1 MTTARNTLDGDIER
15 LVARDHP
22 TPHDV
27 LGAHPAGTG
36 VVVRAYRPDATAVR
50 VVPLRGSVVDL
61 RQRHSAGIFEGRLPR
76 RQLPFRYSLEVDY
89 PDGTTIRVDDPYAFL
104 PTLGELDLYLAGEGR
119 HEELYARLGAHVREI
134 EGVLGTA
141 FSVWAPSARSVNVVG
156 DFNGWDGRLNPMRT
170 LGAAGIW
177 ELFVPGVG
185 DASRY
190 KYEVRTQSGTLLL
203 KADPVA
209 FAAEVPPATASVVH
223 HSRHEWHDDDWLER
237 RHTEPPLDRPISIYE
252 VHLGSWRRNPLEGNR
267 SLTYLELADELGAY
281 AVDLGFTHVELM
293 PVMEHPFSGSWG
305 YQVTGFYAPTSR
317 FGSPDEFRAFVDRL
331 HGHGLGVILDWVP
344 AHFPRDAFA
353 LARFDGTALYEH
365 ADPRRGEHPDWGTL
379 VFNYGRREVR
389 NFLLANALFWLRE
402 FHADGLRVDA
412 VASMLYLD
420 YSRKP
425 GEWVPNPQG
434 GNEDLDAVAFVR
446 ELNEVVHR
454 DQPGTLLAAEEST
467 AWPGVS
473 RPTFEGGLGFG
484 LKWNMGWMH
493 DTIDYFRRDPVHR
506 TYHHNQLTFGLMY
519 AFTEN
524 FVLPLSHD
532 EVVHGKGSLL
542 RKMAGDR
549 WQQLANLRA
558 LYGHMWAHPGKKLLF
573 MGGELAQESEWN
585 HDGSLDWHL
594 LDQPAHVG
602 MQRLVRDLN
611 LIYRDEPALWER
623 DFDPSGFGWLEV
635 GDAAANTLAFARFSS
650 DRERIVVC
658 VENLSPVPRAG
669 YRVGLPRGGAW
680 REVLNTD
687 AEVYGGSGTLNA
699 GELVAEQ
706 REWHG
711 QPWSVELTLPP
722 LAVVWLT
729 PAT

>member
-1 MTTARNTLDGDIER
+1 MTRATGALEADIDR
-15 LVARDHP
+15 LVARDHA

-27 LGAHPAGTG
+27 LGAHPAGSG

-50 VVPLRGSVVDL
+50 VVPARGNVVAL
-61 RQRHSAGIFEGRLPR
+61 ESRHPAGVFEGRLPR
-76 RQLPFRYSLEVDY
+76 RQLPFRYSLEVEY
-89 PDGTTIRVDDPYAFL
+89 ADGTTVTLDDPYAFL

-119 HEELYARLGAHVREI
+119 HEELYERLGAHVHEI
-134 EGVLGTA
+134 DNVGGTA
-141 FSVWAPSARSVNVVG
+141 FSVWAPAARSVSLVG
-156 DFNGWDGRLNPMRT
+156 DFNGWDGRLNPMRA
-170 LGAAGIW
+170 LGSAGIW

-185 DASRY
+185 DGARY
-190 KYEVRTQSGTLLL
+190 KYEVRTHDGSLLL

-209 FAAEVPPATASVVH
+209 FAAELPPATASVVH
-223 HSRHEWHDDDWLER
+223 RSRHEWHDEAWLER
-237 RHTEPPLDRPISIYE
+237 RRIEPALDRPISIYE
-252 VHLGSWRRNPLEGNR
+252 VHLGSWRRNSLEGNR

-281 AVDLGFTHVELM
+281 VVDLGFTHVELM
-293 PVMEHPFSGSWG
+293 PVMEHPFAGSWG
-305 YQVTGFYAPTSR
+305 YQVTGFYSPTSR
-317 FGSPDEFRAFVDRL
+317 FGSPDDLRAFVDRL

-389 NFLLANALFWLRE
+389 NFLLANALYWLRE

-425 GEWVPNPQG
+425 GEWVPNAQG

-467 AWPGVS
+467 SWPGVS

-524 FVLPLSHD
+524 FVLALSHD

-573 MGGELAQESEWN
+573 MGGELAQENEWS
-585 HDGSLDWHL
+585 HDRSLDWHL
-594 LDQPAHVG
+594 LEQPAHLG
-602 MQRLVRDLN
+602 IQRLVRDLN
-611 LIYRDEPALWER
+611 AIYRDEPALWER

-635 GDAAANTLAFARFSS
+635 GDAAANTLAFARYSGGGT
-650 DRERIVVC
+650 RMLVC
-658 VENLSPVPRAG
+658 VENLSPVPRVK
-669 YRVGLPRGGAW
+669 YRVGLPRGGTW

-687 AEVYGGSGTLNA
+687 ASVYGGSGVA
-699 GELVAEQ
+699 GDVQLVAEE

-722 LAVVWLT
+722 LAVVWLV
-729 PAT
+729 PV